1 MTILR
6 NSADPLIFTNVRT
19 IIAAMSK
26 GQQTRQAIL
35 DQAVD
40 LASQVGLEGLSIGSL
55 AANAQMSKSGLIAH
69 FGSKEQL
76 QIATLLR
83 GQERFKESVI
93 GPALREPRGLP
104 RIEALLELWLQW
116 LQGSNMPGGCV
127 MLGAATEYDDRP
139 GPVRDTVE
147 AGFRELRGAIAKS
160 VRLAIEAGHLK
171 ADTDPWQFAFEFFAI
186 VLAAAHDW
194 RLHAD
199 TRMAERARRAF
210 ARMVAD
216 YRVNDVP

>member
-1 MTILR
+1 M
-6 NSADPLIFTNVRT
+6 N
-19 IIAAMSK
+19 K

-35 DQAVD
+35 DRAVN
-40 LASQVGLEGLSIGSL
+40 LASQVGLEGISIGSL
-55 AANAQMSKSGLIAH
+55 AADAQMSKSGLIAH

-83 GQERFKESVI
+83 GQERFKEAVI
-93 GPALREPRGLP
+93 GPALRQPRGLP
-104 RIEALLELWLQW
+104 RIEALLDLWLQW

-147 AGFRELRGAIAKS
+147 AGFRDLRGAIAKA

-186 VLAAAHDW
+186 VLASAHDW

-199 TRMAERARRAF
+199 GRMAERAKRAF

-216 YRVNDVP
+216 YSVDGVPSTDAAVTDVSSSKVPT